1 MIHYACIRSAFSFS
15 YQCKDIL
22 IKDAYIA
29 GKVGYYK
36 MKKRESNRNYKEIH
50 YIIQKSKDINNTG
63 LRINGTTNGLLN

>member
-1 MIHYACIRSAFSFS
+1 MHTLR
-15 YQCKDIL
+15 
-22 IKDAYIA
+22 